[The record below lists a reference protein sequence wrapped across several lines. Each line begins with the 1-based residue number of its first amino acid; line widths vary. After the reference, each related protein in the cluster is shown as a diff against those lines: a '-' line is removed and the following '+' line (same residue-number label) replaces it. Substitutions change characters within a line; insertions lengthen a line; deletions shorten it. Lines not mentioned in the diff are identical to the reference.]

1 MYNGIGLQTARGS
14 GTNGYVQTNKFFVRP
29 RNGGKPVSGGK
40 GFADDQGTAGLS
52 KKPNKA
58 ILEHDRKRQIHLK
71 LAVLEDELSDQGFS
85 DAEIAEKLEEAR
97 LKFEAAAASEESDA
111 AGDSKISDTQTHQ
124 VAARKEKQMEAFR
137 AALGL
142 RDQEQAEEGIIEEEP
157 TGVVKERREHSFLD
171 RGSGRKKV
179 DEGVEVKDGKVKES
193 KKQRGGD
200 DVEEVKRHKKKES
213 KKRRHGD
220 DSSESDDKGRDRR
233 RRSKKKAKGRKQ
245 ESDSESDSSSSDS
258 DSDSD
263 SGEKRRRK
271 ATKKRGRSRRSV
283 SSESESDAESDD
295 SKKLRKSH
303 KKSRPTSQSGSKE
316 VRDKPVEPRKGG
328 RKRHDSDVSEP
339 ESEDEKPQ
347 LRKKEEAY
355 REGGQKQKR
364 DEKDVESSPL
374 KDTYRG
380 GSSGKKAARD
390 SDSDDS
396 ETEYGN
402 NKKQLRSKVEVY
414 SGGMSKKRDEEEIVS
429 KHDKDSYRSGSR
441 SKQVARDSSDDSEA
455 EYENRRMLKDDTY
468 QRGRKQIRE
477 EDHSHLGRDR
487 YRSDDAGQRRGAV
500 KDVDDR
506 YRGRASDEEDDNDR
520 DRYRQRRETVRKDD
534 EEYKRGRDRYRGDK
548 EDRYRD
554 DVAAG
559 KRHVTGKE
567 DEDDERV
574 SREREY
580 SNKGRSHYDGRSS
593 GKRSSYGDRD

>member
-40 GFADDQGTAGLS
+40 GFEDDQGTAGLS
-52 KKPNKA
+52 KKPNKD

-85 DAEIAEKLEEAR
+85 DDEIAERLEEAR

-111 AGDSKISDTQTHQ
+111 KISDTQTHQ

-142 RDQEQAEEGIIEEEP
+142 ADQEQAEEGMIEEEEP

-171 RGSGRKKV
+171 RGSGRKR
-179 DEGVEVKDGKVKES
+179 DEDVEVKDGKGKES

-200 DVEEVKRHKKKES
+200 GDVDEVKRQKKKES
-213 KKRRHGD
+213 KKRRHDD

-245 ESDSESDSSSSDS
+245 ESDSESDSSSADS

-271 ATKKRGRSRRSV
+271 PTKKRGRSRRSV
-283 SSESESDAESDD
+283 SSESESESEAESDD
-295 SKKLRKSH
+295 SLKLRKSH
-303 KKSRPTSQSGSKE
+303 KKSRPSNQTVSKDS
-316 VRDKPVEPRKGG
+316 RDKPDEGRGG

-339 ESEDEKPQ
+339 ESEDEKQQ

-355 REGGQKQKR
+355 RSGQKQKR
-364 DEKDVESSPL
+364 DQEDLESNHL
-374 KDTYRG
+374 KDMRRG
-380 GSSGKKAARD
+380 GKKAARD
-390 SDSDDS
+390 SDDS
-396 ETEYGN
+396 EAEYGN

-414 SGGMSKKRDEEEIVS
+414 SGGMSKKRVEEEALS
-429 KHDKDSYRSGSR
+429 KHDKDTYRSDSR

-455 EYENRRMLKDDTY
+455 EYENRRKLKDDSY

-477 EDHSHLGRDR
+477 EDHGHHGRDR
-487 YRSDDAGQRRGAV
+487 YRSDDAGQRRGTV

-506 YRGRASDEEDDNDR
+506 YRGQVSEEEDDSDR
-520 DRYRQRRETVRKDD
+520 DRYRQRREVVRKDD

-548 EDRYRD
+548 EDRYSD

-574 SREREY
+574 NREREY

-593 GKRSSYGDRD
+593 EKRSSYGDRD

>member
-52 KKPNKA
+52 KKPNKD

-85 DAEIAEKLEEAR
+85 DAEIAERLEEAR
-97 LKFEAAAASEESDA
+97 LKFEAAAGAGGSEESDA
-111 AGDSKISDTQTHQ
+111 KISDTQTHQ

-142 RDQEQAEEGIIEEEP
+142 ADQEQAEEGMIEEEEP

-171 RGSGRKKV
+171 RGSGRKR
-179 DEGVEVKDGKVKES
+179 DEDVEVKDGKVKES
-193 KKQRGGD
+193 KKQRG
-200 DVEEVKRHKKKES
+200 DVDEVKRQKKKES
-213 KKRRHGD
+213 KKRRHDD
-220 DSSESDDKGRDRR
+220 DSSESDGKGRDRR

-245 ESDSESDSSSSDS
+245 ESDSESDSSSADS
-258 DSDSD
+258 DSGSD
-263 SGEKRRRK
+263 SGEKMRRK
-271 ATKKRGRSRRSV
+271 PTKKRGRSRRSV
-283 SSESESDAESDD
+283 SSESESEAESDD
-295 SKKLRKSH
+295 SLKLRESH
-303 KKSRPTSQSGSKE
+303 KKSRPSNQTVSKDS
-316 VRDKPVEPRKGG
+316 RDKPDEGRSG

-339 ESEDEKPQ
+339 ESEDEKQQ

-355 REGGQKQKR
+355 RSGQKQKR
-364 DEKDVESSPL
+364 DEEDLESNHL
-374 KDTYRG
+374 KDMRRG
-380 GSSGKKAARD
+380 GKKAARD
-390 SDSDDS
+390 SDDS
-396 ETEYGN
+396 EAEYGN

-414 SGGMSKKRDEEEIVS
+414 SGGMSKKRDEEETLP
-429 KHDKDSYRSGSR
+429 KHDKDTYRSDSR
-441 SKQVARDSSDDSEA
+441 SKQVAGDSSDDSEA
-455 EYENRRMLKDDTY
+455 EYENRRKLKDDSY

-477 EDHSHLGRDR
+477 EDHGHHGRGDR
-487 YRSDDAGQRRGAV
+487 YRSDDVGQRRGTV

-506 YRGRASDEEDDNDR
+506 YRGQVSEEEDDSDR
-520 DRYRQRRETVRKDD
+520 DRYRQRREVVRKDD
-534 EEYKRGRDRYRGDK
+534 EEYKRGRDRYRGYK

-574 SREREY
+574 NREREY

-593 GKRSSYGDRD
+593 EKRSSYGDRD